1 MIGERNSIR
10 SRLVLEFE
18 DAFTSSGWS
27 QRIGF
32 RIICRTGPAERS
44 RARYDFVDGAL
55 RLRIDADQPAWRE
68 ADSGLRVSNL
78 QTSSW
83 SGCLDRRSASIVM
96 SRSYVWSVHNLIVG
110 CTRRDMGS
118 SRLSCVRLSIRRR
131 CWPSGWLGLKRSA
144 PDDSGEIC
152 IIEALR

>member
-1 MIGERNSIR
+1 MELDR

-18 DAFTSSGWS
+18 DAFTSK
-27 QRIGF
+27 RLD
-32 RIICRTGPAERS
+32 PAHWIPHCLPHWTSPERS

-78 QTSSW
+78 QTGSW
-83 SGCLDRRSASIVM
+83 SGVLGSTLGSIVM

-110 CTRRDMGS
+110 CTRRD
-118 SRLSCVRLSIRRR
+118 R
-131 CWPSGWLGLKRSA
+131 
-144 PDDSGEIC
+144 
-152 IIEALR
+152 